1 MNGNRKTILVVDD
14 DQDIRDTL
22 TELLVDEGYAVVS
35 AAHGGE
41 ALSTLRREPRPDLIL
56 LDLMMPVM
64 DGWQFRA
71 EQSRDPAIAD
81 IPVVVVSATGK
92 DDKVAKLGAAQ
103 LLKKPIRLE
112 DLLDAVERHVR
123 K

>member
-1 MNGNRKTILVVDD
+1 MDD

-22 TELLVDEGYAVVS
+22 TELLTDEGYSVLNAS
-35 AAHGGE
+35 NGEE
-41 ALSTLRREPRPDLIL
+41 ALATLRTKERPDLIL

-71 EQSRDPAIAD
+71 AQQNEPGVAD
-81 IPVVVVSATGK
+81 IPVVVVSATPK
-92 DDKVAKLGAAQ
+92 DDKVQKLGAAQ

-112 DLLDAVERHVR
+112 ELLDAVSRHIC
-123 K
+123 

>member
-1 MNGNRKTILVVDD
+1 MVRNRKTILVVDD

-22 TELLVDEGYAVVS
+22 TELLVEEGYAVLS

-41 ALSTLRREPRPDLIL
+41 ALAALRAEPRPDLIL
-56 LDLMMPVM
+56 LDLMMPIM

-71 EQSRDPAIAD
+71 EQRSNPALAD

-92 DDKVAKLGAAQ
+92 DDKVVNLGAAQ

-112 DLLDAVERHVR
+112 ELLEAVARHVR
-123 K
+123 

>member
-1 MNGNRKTILVVDD
+1 MTGHRKTILVVDD

-22 TELLVDEGYAVVS
+22 TELLVDEGYDVLN

-41 ALSTLRREPRPDLIL
+41 ALATLRSQTRPNLIL

-71 EQSRDPAIAD
+71 EQSKDPEFAD

-92 DDKVAKLGAAQ
+92 DDKVAKLGAVQ

-112 DLLDAVERHVR
+112 ELLDAVSRHIR
-123 K
+123 